1 MDHPGLIRLANKAA
15 LAAAL
20 ALPCFSSWAGT
31 DVDPLTATPLL
42 SPVPVQGGGSYLIR
56 AHASPG
62 NHQMQ
67 LNLRQFPEHDLFER
81 ALGLAMTNREPVT
94 DSVSYLQYNLFA
106 STQTNE
112 PDVLFAGNT
121 LWYVLTS
128 PLNGNVEIQINPLQG
143 QYAKPLGTPYL
154 SVYKG
159 TNLAALTF
167 LADNRVINT
176 NIGLNPYIFLNP
188 FVFTINSRDVF
199 FLRIDAADT
208 PGEFQITR
216 IFHPFAGNDN
226 LADAYTLNPT
236 AFWYDNGTRYLY
248 HAHGNNFNATTEPL
262 EPLCQ
267 QASVWYRINSPMAG
281 HLTVSSST
289 NTVWVYSSSS
299 PNPTFQTLTP
309 KTAPF
314 TTVPGEIV
322 ILAVGGDQ
330 NEFDLD
336 AEITQHPENDYFTN
350 ALAVP

>member
-1 MDHPGLIRLANKAA
+1 MDHPGLIRLANQAA

-20 ALPCFSSWAGT
+20 AVPCFSSWAGA

-94 DSVSYLQYNLFA
+94 DSVNYLQYNLFA

-236 AFWYDNGTRYLY
+236 AVL
-248 HAHGNNFNATTEPL
+248 
-262 EPLCQ
+262 
-267 QASVWYRINSPMAG
+267 V
-281 HLTVSSST
+281 
-289 NTVWVYSSSS
+289 
-299 PNPTFQTLTP
+299 
-309 KTAPF
+309 
-314 TTVPGEIV
+314 
-322 ILAVGGDQ
+322 
-330 NEFDLD
+330 
-336 AEITQHPENDYFTN
+336 
-350 ALAVP
+350 